1 MIELFTTIGFILA
14 GYSVIANDSVQTLG
28 TWIASNR
35 EKFKWTTLWAAAA
48 GVLVLTLTY
57 GWYFEGHDIS
67 FGRLDKIPYKA
78 PQWYHAIAPL
88 ALVLLTRRG
97 IPVSTSFLVL
107 SAFASTFVLEKMLFK
122 SIMGY
127 GLAAIVA
134 YALWLVIS
142 RFVNEKE
149 DVSKG
154 SKKFW
159 RTFQWL
165 STGFLWFTW
174 LSHDVA
180 NIAVFL
186 PRELEWYQ
194 LILVI
199 VFFVIGLG
207 YIFYKQGGAIQQIV
221 LDKQSTKY
229 VRSATLIDLVYAFLL
244 LYFKQLNNIPMS
256 TTWVFVGLLCGREL
270 ALNTG
275 VTKKGNLKTIF
286 PIVAKD
292 FLKLIVGLL
301 VSVAIVLAIHYGT
314 DQGNM
319 DENLPSTTTE
329 TEVVE
334 TVDEG
339 AAAVEAAA
347 EEPTA
352 VEAVVEGEPM
362 EDAIKPTEEDG
373 EVTVSEPTGQAID

>member
-1 MIELFTTIGFILA
+1 MLELFTIVGFILA

-35 EKFKWTTLWAAAA
+35 DKFKWTTLWAAASS
-48 GVLVLTLTY
+48 VLVVTLVY
-57 GWYFEGHDIS
+57 GFYMEGGDIS
-67 FGRLDKIPYKA
+67 FGRLDKIPYKQ
-78 PQWYHAIAPL
+78 PEWYHALAPL

-107 SAFASTFVLEKMLFK
+107 SAFASTFVLEKMLLK
-122 SIMGY
+122 SVMGY
-127 GLAAIVA
+127 GLAAVVA
-134 YALWLVIS
+134 YVIWLVIS
-142 RFVNEKE
+142 RFVDEKE
-149 DVSKG
+149 DVSKKT
-154 SKKFW
+154 KKFW
-159 RTFQWL
+159 RVFQWL

-186 PRELEWYQ
+186 PRELTELQ
-194 LILVI
+194 LIMI
-199 VFFVIGLG
+199 IAFFVAGLG
-207 YIFYKQGGAIQQIV
+207 WIFYKQGGAIQQIV

-275 VTKKGNLKTIF
+275 LTKTGNLKSIF

-301 VSVAIVLAIHYGT
+301 VSVSIVLAIHYGT
-314 DQGNM
+314 DQDG
-319 DENLPSTTTE
+319 DGTLE
-329 TEVVE
+329 TPPIEVPTQELAPVE
-334 TVDEG
+334 
-339 AAAVEAAA
+339 
-347 EEPTA
+347 
-352 VEAVVEGEPM
+352 
-362 EDAIKPTEEDG
+362 
-373 EVTVSEPTGQAID
+373 

>member
-1 MIELFTTIGFILA
+1 MLELFTVIGFALA

-35 EKFKWTTLWAAAA
+35 DKFKWTTLWAAASS
-48 GVLVLTLTY
+48 VLIVTIVY
-57 GWYFEGHDIS
+57 GWYTNDHDIS
-67 FGRLDKIPYKA
+67 FGRLAKIPYIE
-78 PQWYHAIAPL
+78 PQWYHAMAPL

-107 SAFASTFVLEKMLFK
+107 SAFASTFVLEKMLLK
-122 SIMGY
+122 SILGY

-134 YALWLVIS
+134 YVLWLLIARVID
-142 RFVNEKE
+142 EKD
-149 DVSKG
+149 DVSDG
-154 SKKFW
+154 AKKFW
-159 RTFQWL
+159 RVFQWC

-186 PRELEWYQ
+186 PRDIAPWQ
-194 LILVI
+194 LILVL
-199 VFFVIGLG
+199 VFFVVGLAH
-207 YIFYKQGGAIQQIV
+207 IFYNRGGAIQQIV
-221 LDKQSTKY
+221 MDKQSTKY
-229 VRSATLIDLVYAFLL
+229 VRSATMIDLVYAFLL

-275 VTKKGNLKTIF
+275 LTKKGNLKSIF

-292 FLKLIVGLL
+292 FLKLIVGLS

-314 DQGNM
+314 DGAQ
-319 DENLPSTTTE
+319 NLEQEPAQIE
-329 TEVVE
+329 TA
-334 TVDEG
+334 D
-339 AAAVEAAA
+339 
-347 EEPTA
+347 
-352 VEAVVEGEPM
+352 
-362 EDAIKPTEEDG
+362 
-373 EVTVSEPTGQAID
+373 